1 MKCALESGVCIS
13 ASMRRLE
20 TASELGGYVNKN
32 GVGDD
37 CWVGE

>member
-1 MKCALESGVCIS
+1 MNSALESGVCIC
-13 ASMRRLE
+13 ASIRRLE
-20 TASELGGYVNKN
+20 TALEMGGYVNKN